1 MSDIVVEVRG
11 GVVIEVYTDVTD
23 ARVVIVDWDEAEH
36 PDQVGVAGGILVH
49 ARLEEMPNE
58 TRTECRA
65 ALGDPI

>member
-11 GVVIEVYTDVTD
+11 GVVVEVYTDVAG
-23 ARVVIVDWDEAEH
+23 ARVVVVDWDNAEH
-36 PDQVGVAGGILVH
+36 PDQVGVAGGILAH
-49 ARLEEMPNE
+49 ARLEGMPNE